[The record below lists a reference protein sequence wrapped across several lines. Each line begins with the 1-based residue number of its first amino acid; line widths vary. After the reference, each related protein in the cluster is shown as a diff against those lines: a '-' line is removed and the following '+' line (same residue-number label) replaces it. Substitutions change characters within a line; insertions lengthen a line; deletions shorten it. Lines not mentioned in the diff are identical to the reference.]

1 MISKF
6 FINRPKFAIVI
17 SILMVLAGCLAI
29 PNIPIAEY
37 PEIAPPQVT
46 VRANY
51 VGASSEVIADT
62 VAAPIEAQDNSVE
75 NLLYYSSTST
85 NSGSYQLNLTFA
97 YGTNSDMA
105 QVNVQNA
112 VKLAEPVLPQEVR
125 TRGIVTTKQS
135 TDILGMFSFT
145 ADTDKMSLRELANYV
160 KMNVKD
166 EVARVDGVSYVQVFT
181 LDDYSMRIWL
191 DSLRMSAIGVSP
203 QEVAQAIMS
212 QNQQAAAGSVGVE
225 RSNDLM
231 QYKINV
237 HGRLNDPEEYKNI
250 IVRSDGKGN
259 VIRLGDIANVEL
271 GSEGYAASAKTNGK
285 PSVAMAVFRLDKANA
300 LDTILGIRKRLQE
313 LSVRFPDGVHYF
325 QEYDPTKFIKISLE
339 EIVWTLIIALALV
352 VIVTYLF
359 LQNWRATIIPAIAIP
374 VSLLGTFPFLL
385 ALGFSI
391 NTLTMF
397 GLILVIGSLVD
408 DAIVVVEN
416 VMTHLD
422 RGESPYEGTIQAM
435 KEITGPVIATTL
447 VTLAIYVP
455 ICFYGG
461 MVGQIYIQFAV
472 TMCIA
477 LCLSTVNALTLSP
490 ALCVL
495 ILHKQSKPMFFFA
508 PFNFFLNQFKKLF
521 LSVSGVLTKNLW
533 LAVILFAGVLYLNYW
548 FFTRTQSSLLPE
560 EDKGAVLCHI
570 ELPPGSSLARTEK
583 VMDEFQKKVS
593 AIDGVNNIITVC
605 GFSFMAGQGENLAVA
620 IVSLKDW
627 SERKTPDLAVESIQ
641 KKIQGEM
648 AMLSEAKGMAFV
660 PPPIMGLGIAG
671 GVTFNLCASGSN
683 INSADL
689 SLETKKFTGAIN
701 NKELFPSCMYGQST
715 YNADTPQ
722 LTLEIDRVK
731 AEMLGVPVSTLF
743 STLQAKLASYY
754 VNDFNIGG
762 YTFKVQIQSISNE
775 RSILDDI
782 NNLNVSNVRGE
793 SIPFSSLGTVKYT
806 VGPQR
811 ILRFNQQMCAD
822 FNTKVMPGKS
832 TGDLMAELD
841 AFPLPTGYHIE
852 YVDMSY
858 QERQNQ
864 GKIGMLI
871 ALALTFGYLFLV
883 AQYESW
889 TIPMPVMMSTA
900 VATLGAL
907 IGLMI
912 WQYPLSIYA
921 QLGLIMLIGLASKNA
936 ILMVEF
942 AKEQRASGK
951 SVYDSAITAAGMRFR
966 AVLMTAWSFI
976 LGVLPLVIAAGA
988 GAASRRAIG
997 VTTFSGMLLATVVG
1011 IAFIPPLYAICQSTR
1026 EWFQRTFSRRVVD
1039 NSQPPQNFM

>member
-17 SILMVLAGCLAI
+17 SILMILAGCLAI
-29 PNIPIAEY
+29 PNLPIAEY
-37 PEIAPPQVT
+37 PEVAPPQVT
-46 VRANY
+46 VRATY

-62 VAAPIEAQDNSVE
+62 VAAPIESQVNGVE

-145 ADTDKMSLRELANYV
+145 ADEGKMSLRELANYV

-181 LDDYSMRIWL
+181 QDDYSMRIWL
-191 DSLRMSAIGVSP
+191 DSLRMSAIGVST
-203 QEVAQAIMS
+203 QEVAQAILS

-259 VIRLGDIANVEL
+259 VIRLGDIATVEL
-271 GSEGYAASAKTNGK
+271 GSEGYSSSARTNGK
-285 PSVAMAVFRLDKANA
+285 PSVALAVFRLDKANA
-300 LDTILGIRKRLQE
+300 LDTILRIRNKLEE

-325 QEYDPTKFIKISLE
+325 QEYDPTKFIRISLN
-339 EIVWTLIIALALV
+339 EIVETLIIALILV
-352 VIVTYLF
+352 VVVTYLF
-359 LQNWRATIIPAIAIP
+359 LQNWRATLIPAIAIP
-374 VSLLGTFPFLL
+374 VSLMGTFPCLL
-385 ALGFSI
+385 ALNFSI

-435 KEITGPVIATTL
+435 NEITGPVIATTL

-461 MVGQIYIQFAV
+461 MVGQIYLQFAV

-495 ILHKQSKPMFFFA
+495 ILHKQDKVLPIFA
-508 PFNFFLNQFKKLF
+508 PFNLALNAFKGIFLLITGFLTRFIAVAIALF
-521 LSVSGVLTKNLW
+521 VL
-533 LAVILFAGVLYLNYW
+533 VLLGNYW
-548 FFTRTQSSLLPE
+548 YYNHTESSLLPQ
-560 EDKGAVLCHI
+560 EDKGAILVHI
-570 ELPPGSSLARTEK
+570 ELPPGSSLVRTEK
-583 VMDEFQKKVS
+583 VMDEFQKRVK
-593 AIDGVNNIITVC
+593 AIDGVKNIIAVS
-605 GFSFMAGQGENLAVA
+605 GFSFVAGQGENYGLA
-620 IVSLKDW
+620 IVSLDDW
-627 SERKTPDLAVESIQ
+627 SKRKTPDLSVESIQ
-641 KKIQGEM
+641 SKATNELAQIPEASG
-648 AMLSEAKGMAFV
+648 MLFV
-660 PPPIMGLGIAG
+660 PPPIMGLGLSAG
-671 GVTFNLCASGSN
+671 VSFNLCASGSN
-683 INSADL
+683 VTAADL
-689 SLETKKFTGAIN
+689 SLQSKYFMGALN
-701 NKELFPSCMYGQST
+701 NKDVFPQCKFGFTT

-731 AEMLGVPVSTLF
+731 AEMLGVPISTLF
-743 STLQAKLASYY
+743 STLQSKLASFY

-762 YTFKVQIQSISNE
+762 YTFKVQIQSVGSE
-775 RSILDDI
+775 RAILDDI
-782 NNLNVSNVRGE
+782 NNLSVSNVRGE
-793 SIPFSSLGTVKYT
+793 TVPFSSLGTVKYT

-811 ILRFNQQMCAD
+811 IMRFNQQMCAD
-822 FNTKVMPGKS
+822 FKTEMLPGRS
-832 TGDLMAELD
+832 TGELMEALD
-841 AFPLPTGYHIE
+841 KYPLPQGYHIE

-858 QERQNQ
+858 QERQNE
-864 GKIGMLI
+864 GKIGLLI
-871 ALALTFGYLFLV
+871 AMALTFGYLFLV

-889 TIPMPVMMSTA
+889 TIPMPVMLSTA
-900 VATLGAL
+900 VATLGAF
-907 IGLMI
+907 IGLRI
-912 WQYPLSIYA
+912 WGYPLSIYA

-951 SVYDSAITAAGMRFR
+951 SIYESAVTAASMRFR

-976 LGVLPLVIAAGA
+976 LGVWPLVIASGA
-988 GAASRRAIG
+988 GSASRRAIG

-1011 IAFIPPLYAICQSTR
+1011 IAFIPPLYAMCQGTR
-1026 EWFQRTFSRRVVD
+1026 EWFQRTFSRRTVD
-1039 NSQPPQNFM
+1039 NSEPPRNFM

>member
-17 SILMVLAGCLAI
+17 SILMVLAGGLSL
-29 PNIPIAEY
+29 PHLPIAEY
-37 PEIAPPQVT
+37 PEITPPQVT
-46 VRANY
+46 VRATY
-51 VGASSEVIADT
+51 TGASSEVIADT
-62 VAAPIEAQDNSVE
+62 VAAPIESQINGVE

-85 NSGSYQLNLTFA
+85 NSGSYQLNLTFS

-112 VKLAEPVLPQEVR
+112 VKLAEPILPQEVR
-125 TRGIVTTKQS
+125 TRGIVITKQS
-135 TDILGMFSFT
+135 SDILGMFSFT
-145 ADTDKMSLRELANYV
+145 ADTSKMSLRELANYV

-166 EVARVDGVSYVQVFT
+166 EIARVDGVSYVQVFT
-181 LDDYSMRIWL
+181 QDDYSMRIWL
-191 DSLRMSAIGVSP
+191 DSLRMSAIGVSA
-203 QEVAQAIMS
+203 QEVSQAILS

-259 VIRLGDIANVEL
+259 VIRLGDIASIQL
-271 GSEGYAASAKTNGK
+271 GSEGYSASAKANGV
-285 PSVAMAVFRLDKANA
+285 PTVALAVYRLDEANA
-300 LDTILGIRKRLQE
+300 LNTIRLIRSKLEE
-313 LSVRFPDGVHYF
+313 LSVNFPDGIKYF
-325 QEYDPTKFIKISLE
+325 QEYDPTKFIEISLK
-339 EIVWTLIIALALV
+339 EIVETLV
-352 VIVTYLF
+352 VALILVIIVTYVF
-359 LQNWRATIIPAIAIP
+359 LQNWRAALIPSIAIP
-374 VSLLGTFPFLL
+374 VSLMGTFPFLL
-385 ALGFSI
+385 LLGFSV

-455 ICFYGG
+455 LCFYGG
-461 MVGQIYIQFAV
+461 MVGQIYLQFSV

-495 ILHKQSKPMFFFA
+495 FLHKQERILPIFT
-508 PFNFFLNQFKKLF
+508 PFNIALNSMKNIFLVAASF
-521 LSVSGVLTKNLW
+521 LTKFLVI
-533 LAVILFAGVLYLNYW
+533 AVVLYILVLFGDYW
-548 FFTRTQSSLLPE
+548 YFNNTQSSFLPQ
-560 EDKGAVLCHI
+560 EDKGAILVHI
-570 ELPPGSSLARTEK
+570 ELPPGASLVRTEK
-583 VMDEFQKKVS
+583 AMNKFQERISK
-593 AIDGVNNIITVC
+593 IDGVNNIIAIS
-605 GFSFMAGQGENLAVA
+605 GISFVAGQGENYGAA
-620 IVSLKDW
+620 IISLKDW
-627 SERKTPDLAVESIQ
+627 NERKTPELDINAIKEKAQAVLDDIPEVS
-641 KKIQGEM
+641 G
-648 AMLSEAKGMAFV
+648 MLFV
-660 PPPIMGLGIAG
+660 PPPIMGLGISAG
-671 GVTFNLCASGSN
+671 VSFNLCANASN
-683 INSADL
+683 ITAADL
-689 SLETKKFTGAIN
+689 SMQGKMFMGALN
-701 NKELFPSCMYGQST
+701 NKQLFPQCSYGFTT

-731 AEMLGVPVSTLF
+731 AEMLGVPISSLF
-743 STLQAKLASYY
+743 STLQSKLASYY

-762 YTFKVQIQSISNE
+762 YTFKVQIQATNSE
-775 RSILDDI
+775 RAILDDI
-782 NNLNVSNVRGE
+782 NNLNVANVRGE
-793 SIPFSSLGTVKYT
+793 IIPFSSLGTVKYT

-811 ILRFNQQMCAD
+811 VMRFNQKMCAD
-822 FNTKVMPGKS
+822 FKTEVVPGQS
-832 TGDLMAELD
+832 TGELMAALD
-841 AFPLPTGYHIE
+841 AFKLPQGYKIE

-864 GKIGMLI
+864 GKIGLLI
-871 ALALTFGYLFLV
+871 AMAVIFGYLFLV

-889 TIPMPVMMSTA
+889 TIPLPVMLSTTIA
-900 VATLGAL
+900 ILGAF
-907 IGLMI
+907 IGLHI
-912 WQYPLSIYA
+912 WHYSLSIYA

-951 SVYDSAITAAGMRFR
+951 SIYESAVTAAGMRFR

-976 LGVLPLVIAAGA
+976 LGVLPLVIATGA
-988 GAASRRAIG
+988 GSASRRAIG
-997 VTTFSGMLLATVVG
+997 VTTFSGMLLATIVG

-1026 EWFQRTFSRRVVD
+1026 EWFQRTFSRKALD
-1039 NSQPPQNFM
+1039 NSEPPRNFM